1 MNNEEAVKKEEDMMM
16 EEGQDPVEATPMLEE
31 GQDAPVE
38 AADGAPAESEGLL
51 KEGDGVMN
59 DDVQKEDNWSE
70 WLRKSTRPRLPRR
83 YKLVTEQDALTRSIR
98 SVRLAVMASA
108 ICTKMLNPSFPI
120 MVTPD
125 AHPDSFPDTE
135 PFEFNSA
142 TYFLPMCSLLGVA
155 IASLF
160 LGTVSDKVGRKK
172 VILVLAWVSCAGNVV
187 KYFARATF
195 WGFCITQFVFGFFL
209 GNLPVGMAYIGDV
222 FTSKKTKGKELGI
235 LVSFYVIGN
244 SGGGVIAILMN
255 GSGLFAPLWVG
266 SGIIGLSAIYTSFYM
281 IEPGDVR
288 LIPVGEASSSD
299 EEDEVPRPETID
311 QKSLWNIVAGA
322 VADNFGS
329 TALFPLCLSPLAIE
343 KYLLDFM
350 DAGEDPIMEFT
361 GYQWLSVMVA
371 GMVIP
376 ATMMTPWVFRK
387 LGVAGTCVF
396 GNAFT
401 ALLTFALLMIGNAVS
416 YIEKCCF

>member
-1 MNNEEAVKKEEDMMM
+1 MMNSEEAVKKENIM
-16 EEGQDPVEATPMLEE
+16 EEEMEE
-31 GQDAPVE
+31 GQDAPAEAVE
-38 AADGAPAESEGLL
+38 APAESEGLL
-51 KEGDGVMN
+51 KDEGDGVMK
-59 DDVQKEDNWSE
+59 DDVQTENAWSE
-70 WLRKSTRPRLPRR
+70 WLRKSTRPMLPRR
-83 YKLVTEQDALTRSIR
+83 YKLVTEHDALTRSIR
-98 SVRLAVMASA
+98 SVRLAVMTSA
-108 ICTKMLNPSFPI
+108 INTKMLNPNYPI
-120 MVTPD
+120 MVTPG
-125 AHPDSFPDTE
+125 AHDDSFPDTE

-155 IASLF
+155 IASIF
-160 LGTVSDKVGRKK
+160 LGTISDKVGRKK
-172 VILVLAWVSCAGNVV
+172 VILVLAWVSCAGSIA
-187 KYFARATF
+187 KYFARETF

-222 FTSKKTKGKELGI
+222 FTSKKTKSKELGM
-235 LVSFYVIGN
+235 LVAYYVIGN

-266 SGIIGLSAIYTSFYM
+266 AAIIGLSAVYTSWYM

-288 LIPVGEASSSD
+288 LIPVGEASSSED
-299 EEDEVPRPETID
+299 EEEVPRPETID
-311 QKSLWNIVAGA
+311 QKNLWNIVAGA
-322 VADNFGS
+322 LADNFGS
-329 TALFPLCLSPLAIE
+329 TGLFPLCLSPLAIE
-343 KYLLDFM
+343 KFLFDFV
-350 DAGEDPIMEFT
+350 DAEPPEVPIMEFT

-371 GMVIP
+371 GMVVP

-416 YIEKCCF
+416 